1 MKLLLDE
8 SLPRDLATCFPDTFE
23 IKTVSGMG
31 WSGSENGKLLTLAAD
46 AGFKALITVDK
57 NIEYQ
62 QNLDRLPIAVIVLSA
77 PRNTIHY
84 LQPLIPQVVI
94 TLEDDPG
101 RKLKKIQELRDTSVS
116 NKERKP

>member
-23 IKTVSGMG
+23 IKTVPGMG

-62 QNLDRLPIAVIVLSA
+62 QNLDKTSNCSYCVVSAAQHNSLSSTA
-77 PRNTIHY
+77 YPTSSYN
-84 LQPLIPQVVI
+84 
-94 TLEDDPG
+94 PG
-101 RKLKKIQELRDTSVS
+101 R
-116 NKERKP
+116 

>member
-8 SLPRDLATCFPDTFE
+8 SLPRDLATSFPDTFE
-23 IKTVSGMG
+23 IKTVAEMG
-31 WSGSENGKLLTLAAD
+31 WSGTENGKLLTLAAN
-46 AGFKALITVDK
+46 AGFNALITVDK

-62 QNLDRLPIAVIVLSA
+62 QNLDTLPIAIIVLSA

-84 LQPLIPQVVI
+84 LQPLIPEVVL
-94 TLEDDPG
+94 TLKDDLG
-101 RKLKKIQELRDTSVS
+101 RKLKKIQGLRDTSVS

>member
-8 SLPRDLATCFPDTFE
+8 SLPRDLATSFPDTFE
-23 IKTVSGMG
+23 IKTVAEMG
-31 WSGSENGKLLTLAAD
+31 WSGTENGELLSIAAD

-62 QNLDRLPIAVIVLSA
+62 QNLDTLPIAIIVLSA